1 MPSARLNADPAV
13 ETHIIEVEAEGAFG
27 RCHFR
32 EEVMPSE
39 SNLKTG
45 MPRPPWP

>member
-13 ETHIIEVEAEGAFG
+13 ETHVIAVEAEGAFG
-27 RCHFR
+27 RYHFR
-32 EEVMPSE
+32 EEVMPSK